1 METKFEGESGRL
13 RLMELLADQKT
24 VRGNTALAIEL
35 AESVEVMHL
44 KDGDVLITE
53 GAQDTDVYLI
63 LDGALDI
70 WIRGKKMAQRTNGNT
85 VGEMAAVQPG
95 QKRSAT
101 VKAVGDVT
109 VAKLL
114 DTELERLA
122 GKYPEIWHQLARELA
137 RRLLERNRMIA
148 RAREKIRVFVI
159 SSKEAIPVVETIE
172 NAFEGNDDIEI
183 VAWKNDVFKV
193 ANYPLEDLE
202 RELDLADVA
211 VAVAQPDDIAQI
223 RKRKLPI
230 PRDNVVFEL
239 AYFMGRLGRRRSVL
253 MEPTTDHVK
262 LPSDYDGVTTIRY
275 KFDKANKAGSMATA
289 CNKLRDHIRERGPF
303 NE

>member
-1 METKFEGESGRL
+1 METKFEGELGRR
-13 RLMELLADQKT
+13 RLTELLADQKT
-24 VRGNTALAIEL
+24 VRGNAALATEL
-35 AESVEVMHL
+35 ADSVEVMQF

-53 GAQDTDVYLI
+53 GAEDTDVYLI

-70 WIRGKKMAQRTNGNT
+70 WIRGKKMGQRTSGNT
-85 VGEMAAVQPG
+85 VGEMAAIQPG
-95 QKRSAT
+95 QRRSAT
-101 VKAVGDVT
+101 VRCVSDVT
-109 VAKLL
+109 VAKLRE
-114 DTELERLA
+114 TELERLA
-122 GKYPEIWHQLARELA
+122 GKYPEIWHQLARELS
-137 RRLLERNRMIA
+137 RRLLERNRMVA

-159 SSKEAIPVVETIE
+159 SSREAIPVVEAIE
-172 NAFEGNDDIEI
+172 NAFEGDDDIEI
-183 VAWKNDVFKV
+183 VAWKNGIFKV

-202 RELDLADVA
+202 RELDLADLA

-223 RKRKLPI
+223 RKNKHSI

-239 AYFMGRLGRRRSVL
+239 AYFMGRLGRKRSVL
-253 MEPTTDHVK
+253 MEPATERVK

-289 CNKLRDHIRERGPF
+289 CNRLRDHIRERGPF